1 MAKLFCQVDF
11 AKLALK
17 SKPIPLLPLYWL
29 PMMYLLQAFHEHSTA
44 FFVLAAISVVTVGI
58 SKSGFG
64 AGLGVLSLPLMASQ
78 SSIHEAL
85 AIMLP
90 LLIAIDLVGLRRF
103 IQNADWRIVRLILP
117 PAFLGMLLGYFF
129 FSFITAKTLSLSIG
143 IFTLLF
149 LIQGFLISHLRLDGA
164 KPFPWLGRAMACL
177 SGFTSFVAHIGGPPI
192 TIYML
197 RERVAPMVYTSTLGI
212 FFTAINFGKIIPY
225 SYLDLLNWSQLATS
239 ILLLPLVPV
248 GVHLGFYLAKRISAK
263 WYFILV
269 QFFLFIASIK
279 LIADGLLA

>member
-1 MAKLFCQVDF
+1 MGILHSVFN
-11 AKLALK
+11 
-17 SKPIPLLPLYWL
+17 KPHMHSLV
-29 PMMYLLQAFHEHSTA
+29 QAFNDHSTT
-44 FFVLAAISVVTVGI
+44 FFVLAAISVLIVGI

-78 SSIHEAL
+78 SSINDAL
-85 AIMLP
+85 AILLP

-103 IQNADWRIVRLILP
+103 LRNANKRILKLILL
-117 PAFLGMLLGYFF
+117 PAAFGMLLGYLF
-129 FSFITAKTLSLSIG
+129 FSLITPKILSLSIG

-149 LIQGFLISHLRLDGA
+149 LIQSLVMSRLDLKEA
-164 KPFPWLGRAMACL
+164 KPYPWLGRVMGGV

-197 RERVAPMVYTSTLGI
+197 REKVSPMVYTSTLGI
-212 FFTAINFGKIIPY
+212 FFTVINFGKLVPY
-225 SYLDLLNWSQLATS
+225 TYLDLLNFNQLATS

-248 GVHLGFYLAKRISAK
+248 GVYLGFYLAKRISAK
-263 WYFILV
+263 WYYIIV
-269 QFFLFIASIK
+269 QFFLLVASIK